1 MFTSNIQATSI
12 DGRPPHG
19 EVGNS
24 TSIFKFGSQQH
35 GVITIETQLATWFG
49 PAEAPLL
56 GFVHVP
62 TSGIAREAV
71 VLCSPIGKE
80 HIDTYRGM
88 RLLADE
94 LAARGIVAFR
104 FDYEGVGDSSGNEDA
119 PDAMDR
125 WRSSIVSAVD
135 FVRQCGA
142 QSVSIVGLRL
152 GALLAASAL
161 EGCGTINSV
170 VLWDPV
176 VNGRSFIR
184 EQRAFYSISVGED
197 DPTDPRVSIMG
208 GALAPECV
216 DELTQTR
223 LKYPFPGNPQT
234 LLAVRS
240 SMKGSGAITRLTS
253 ELQPDVLTLENH
265 EAFTSP
271 PSFYVDIPYRHI
283 DEIAGWIDRHAPA
296 TTHTVSPT
304 IELTARVAV
313 TPTGDDVYESL
324 ERVGADQLFA
334 IRTHPATSV
343 AHTSVDA
350 SAASFGKPERGMVF
364 FTTAI
369 EHRIGPGRSWVHI
382 ARDAAEHSVTSL
394 RFDRRGVGDTGHI
407 DANNPTSVYS
417 RAADEDALT
426 AVAALGAAPENVIL
440 AGLCSGG
447 WTAAS
452 VALRLGARSTILV
465 NTILWSTR
473 RKRSLTDA
481 VLPESPKIISGT
493 DTTKPPLRAVIKAQL
508 QSRLPYFAWKL
519 LGHRGITQVPEV
531 LLDALHRRG
540 VPTKVILSPADAEW
554 FRQQRG
560 DEGIARMTR
569 RGYAFDAVM
578 AEVGDHPS
586 YHRDL
591 RSIIR
596 RESMSVVAKQFG
608 SAALQPSYSP
618 PPKRSTV

>member
-1 MFTSNIQATSI
+1 M
-12 DGRPPHG
+12 
-19 EVGNS
+19 
-24 TSIFKFGSQQH
+24 
-35 GVITIETQLATWFG
+35 ITIETQLATWFG
-49 PAEAPLL
+49 PTEAPLL
-56 GFVHVP
+56 GFIHVP

-71 VLCSPIGKE
+71 VLCSPVGKE

-119 PDAMDR
+119 PDAMSR

-135 FVRQCGA
+135 FVRQCGT
-142 QSVSIVGLRL
+142 QSVSVVGLRV

-176 VNGRSFIR
+176 VNGRNFIR

-208 GALAPECV
+208 GALAPECA
-216 DELTQTR
+216 DELSHTQ
-223 LKYPFPGNPQT
+223 LKYPFPGNPQI

-240 SMKGSGAITRLTS
+240 SMKDSGAITRLTS

-283 DEIAGWIDRHAPA
+283 DEIAGWIDRHAP
-296 TTHTVSPT
+296 TTMHTVSPT

-313 TPTGDDVYESL
+313 TATGDDVYESL

-343 AHTSVDA
+343 THTAVDA
-350 SAASFGKPERGMVF
+350 SATSFGKPERGMVF

-452 VALRLGARSTILV
+452 VALRLGARSIILV

-481 VLPESPKIISGT
+481 VLPESPKIISGA

-531 LLDALHRRG
+531 LLDALHRRD
-540 VPTKVILSPADAEW
+540 VPTKAILSPADAEW
-554 FRQQRG
+554 FRHQRG

-569 RGYAFDAVM
+569 RGYEFDAVM

-608 SAALQPSYSP
+608 RAATQPIYSP